1 MKYKYLNGYNAEL
14 LSQVDLIIKQNRLGE
29 VLLTKYKEKHNIS
42 SDKELYKLGASLKN
56 QFMKNAKMPDKI
68 YFDNKVELNHQAL
81 GLHSYIPIVHGRM
94 ILRFLLGSNLCLMNF
109 YIMYLFMN

>member
-56 QFMKNAKMPDKI
+56 QKCQIKF
-68 YFDNKVELNHQAL
+68 
-81 GLHSYIPIVHGRM
+81 
-94 ILRFLLGSNLCLMNF
+94 IL
-109 YIMYLFMN
+109 ITK